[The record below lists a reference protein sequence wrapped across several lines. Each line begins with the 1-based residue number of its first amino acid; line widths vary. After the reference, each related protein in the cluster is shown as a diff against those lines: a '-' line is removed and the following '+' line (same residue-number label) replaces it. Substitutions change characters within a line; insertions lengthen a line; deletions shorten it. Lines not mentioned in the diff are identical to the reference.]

1 MNDRIR
7 EYVDGLFTGVP
18 MTKESIDFR
27 EEVLQ
32 NLYEKYNDLIAQG
45 SSEADAYSATV
56 SSVGDIQS
64 VLRDL
69 GASQPSRPAAATAV
83 IPAADTQIKTNIETE
98 AVTERQKTFA
108 QDERKARIMTAIGVA
123 LCILCPVPVLLKPG
137 AVGVVLMFIL
147 VAAGVALFILT
158 PNPKQ
163 KYRNNVTMAEE
174 FQQWK
179 TEKQGVQ
186 SQVSGIH
193 TIICTAAVALYF
205 LLSFAT
211 GAWSVTW
218 IIFLMAPCLCE
229 IASAALRLKR

>member
-1 MNDRIR
+1 MNDKIR

-32 NLYEKYNDLIAQG
+32 NLHEKYSDLIAQG
-45 SSEADAYSATV
+45 NSEEDAYSATV

-64 VLRDL
+64 VLRDM
-69 GASQPSRPAAATAV
+69 GAPQPSRPAAATAV
-83 IPAADTQIKTNIETE
+83 LPTTDTQNTE
-98 AVTERQKTFA
+98 NAQTDAMTEREKAFA
-108 QDERKARIMTAIGVA
+108 QDEKQARIMTAIGVA

-147 VAAGVALFILT
+147 VAAGVALFILM

-179 TEKQGVQ
+179 TEKQGVK

-193 TIICTAAVALYF
+193 TIICSAAVALYF
-205 LLSFAT
+205 LVSFAT

-218 IIFLMAPCLCE
+218 IIFLMVPCLCE